1 MAKEISW
8 DPTCAGMTIGIM
20 EVIFSLHAMFQ
31 TPKINTD
38 ATTISSL
45 ADLSV
50 ARTEPPL
57 TVALTEEEL
66 MAVVATPL
74 KINLP
79 CHIVA
84 VERGVKQ
91 TTSSCLKSAD
101 PIQRDGMNFLISSA
115 RKKNSCKSI
124 EKKTWIV

>member
-79 CHIVA
+79 CHTVA
-84 VERGVKQ
+84 VERGVKLVRFPNPLAFGSGLGER
-91 TTSSCLKSAD
+91 T
-101 PIQRDGMNFLISSA
+101 P
-115 RKKNSCKSI
+115 KKAI
-124 EKKTWIV
+124 F